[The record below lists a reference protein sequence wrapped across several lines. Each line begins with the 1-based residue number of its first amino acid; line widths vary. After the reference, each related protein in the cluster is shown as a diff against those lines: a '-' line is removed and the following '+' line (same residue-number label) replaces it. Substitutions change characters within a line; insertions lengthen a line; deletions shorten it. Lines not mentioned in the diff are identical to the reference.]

1 MLTRRARSGCGD
13 HFEGC
18 GLGHQVLE
26 VVLPTPDHDF
36 KFSTI
41 TAENQ
46 STRVRGDQQ
55 WSQLSRM
62 CCFFFT
68 QRVTQVRNVDGGW
81 SLQARG
87 ADDAHLHVDAD
98 LHGSGADLHGA
109 GNGGHTHTLVE
120 MVILAPAKRMHNTYL
135 QGGGNCLLL

>member
-1 MLTRRARSGCGD
+1 MVTILRVGGLG
-13 HFEGC
+13 HHVEGC

-135 QGGGNCLLL
+135 QVGGNCLLL